1 MIFKTNTKYKMNNII
16 SLSFFYIV
24 TNTTNS
30 TIDENALYSSYNE
43 FVTYVN
49 DLADSDMP
57 SVNILRILNYAQIE
71 LITLQKIN
79 RLCEVKKKCSSHEK
93 YLYRK
98 GITIT

>member
-1 MIFKTNTKYKMNNII
+1 MNNLIN
-16 SLSFFYIV
+16 LSFFYIV
-24 TNTTNS
+24 TNTNNS

-43 FVTYVN
+43 FAKYVN

-57 SVNILRILNYAQIE
+57 SVNLLRILNYAQIE

-79 RLCEVKKKCSSHEK
+79 RLCEVGKKCRYHEK

-98 GITIT
+98 GITVT